1 MATAEELAMINELQ
15 GLTSPSQGYNP
26 SGNYAGST
34 TSGGYDYSGISSGS
48 IESYL

>member
-1 MATAEELAMINELQ
+1 MATAEELAMIDELQ

-34 TSGGYDYSGISSGS
+34 TSGGYDY
-48 IESYL
+48 